1 MEAFELVKPGRKE
14 LLLEGLDQVLGR
26 EAARSVYDRI
36 VHRIGEEPVTVLGA
50 GDRGVAYGLP
60 SGKVLKITSDEGE
73 LRAMNLLRGHG
84 QPNLVQ
90 VFDAFFVPVPGA
102 ELIPVGTPKR
112 GVGAIVREAVDDT
125 VADSGG
131 AYRKLDSLLRELT
144 ISGND
149 LFIRR
154 RKGGMPE
161 RQAAWEAMIHIR
173 ERLADEPP
181 KELMPGDRLL
191 LPGILAAIDELLNLG
206 IYVVDFQGS
215 NVGLI
220 LGRPALFD
228 LSLASVPKTSP
239 DIQLGHPL
247 SGGLLDD
254 DP

>member
-14 LLLEGLDQVLGR
+14 LLLEGLVPPLGR
-26 EAARSVYDRI
+26 DAARGVYDRI
-36 VHRIGEEPVTVLGA
+36 VHCIGEEPVTVLGS

-73 LRAMNLLRGHG
+73 LRAMNLLRGHA

-90 VFDAFFVPVPGA
+90 VFDVFFVPVPGA
-102 ELIPVGTPKR
+102 ELVPAGSPKR

-125 VADSGG
+125 VAESGG

-144 ISGND
+144 VVGND
-149 LFIRR
+149 YFLKRR
-154 RKGGMPE
+154 RGGTHE
-161 RQAAWEAMIHIR
+161 RQAAWEAMIHVR
-173 ERLADEPP
+173 ERLAEEPP
-181 KELMPGDRLL
+181 KNLMPGDRML
-191 LPGILAAIDELLNLG
+191 LPGILAAIDELINLG

-228 LSLASVPKTSP
+228 LSLASVPKTAP
-239 DIQLGHPL
+239 DIELGHPL
-247 SGGLLDD
+247 SGGLMDAH
-254 DP
+254 P